1 MKKRSHRLFHV
12 ALMLGAS
19 LCLGSPSRAADRPNL
34 SAKTEAIEASVTIDD
49 ALKAY
54 PGLYG
59 NLLADGRREMTKWR
73 TEAETDRKDNPDL
86 FKEGRRY
93 SFERGYTQRSAVG
106 RYVSIVRTDYSYSGG
121 AHPNTVI
128 DTILWDADAKK
139 RISIRPF
146 FKETADDGPT
156 LRALA
161 KEIRAALAVEKKARD
176 MPVDDPDKDTWLA
189 SVKPKLLE
197 IGAVALAPS
206 TEAGKS
212 SGLISYFSPYAVGAY
227 VEGSYTAFVP
237 WAEFKP
243 FLTPEGAALFGGERP
258 KGDGEKD

>member
-1 MKKRSHRLFHV
+1 MKKRSHRLFR
-12 ALMLGAS
+12 ATLIAAS
-19 LCLGSPSRAADRPNL
+19 LALPTLAA
-34 SAKTEAIEASVTIDD
+34 AKDKPAVAIDTKAIEASVTIDD

-59 NLLADGRREMTKWR
+59 NLLAEGRRELTKWR

-86 FKEGRRY
+86 FKDGRRY
-93 SFERGYTQRSAVG
+93 SFERGYTERSAVG

-128 DTILWDADAKK
+128 DTILWDAEVKK

-176 MPVDDPDKDTWLA
+176 MSVDDPDKDTWLA